1 MIIPVQ
7 AKGVLFQPASEF
19 LPMIEEVHERL
30 AEATR
35 CIPGAK
41 VENNKFCVSVHF
53 RCVDEKVGYCFFFF
67 FFFRC
72 PPRFPPFRSDHA
84 LPLSPA
90 NGNSKSYPPNF
101 IHVRC
106 RCGASCRRR

>member
-1 MIIPVQ
+1 MIISVQ

-67 FFFRC
+67 FRC
-72 PPRFPPFRSDHA
+72 PPPQMAVAFLLSVPIDPPHA
-84 LPLSPA
+84 RTAIISGEWQLQIIST
-90 NGNSKSYPPNF
+90 
-101 IHVRC
+101 
-106 RCGASCRRR
+106 